1 MSIIETLTGSEIANT
16 NFHSLLANLKFILP
30 IKRFQPY
37 IAIGGGAQ
45 HGEVA
50 GRGVLAGPK
59 VSGWDP
65 VIRLALGLDL
75 YLTEHWLLNSELA
88 PSVRLTDWGDIPSE
102 LTDNVTLTLSFG
114 AQYRF

>member
-1 MSIIETLTGSEIANT
+1 
-16 NFHSLLANLKFILP
+16 
-30 IKRFQPY
+30 
-37 IAIGGGAQ
+37 
-45 HGEVA
+45 
-50 GRGVLAGPK
+50 
-59 VSGWDP
+59 